1 MPTGDESAG
10 DDHVARNRRRW
21 NETADAYQER
31 NAPQITEQMRSRDL
45 AWGVWGI
52 PESRLH
58 VLGDVAGRD
67 VLELG
72 CGAAQWSIAL
82 ARRGARP
89 VGLDLSDRQLEH
101 ARRLMAEA
109 RVSFPLVHASAEEVP
124 FAGESFDIV
133 FADYGAFT
141 FADPYRT
148 IPESARV
155 LRPGGLLAFCHS
167 NPILDIA
174 WAMDAEHPGE
184 RLVADY
190 FGMHRLD
197 DAEGMS
203 SFQLPFSGWI
213 RMFHDN
219 GFAVE
224 DLIEARPDPA
234 AVSTYRDAED
244 LTWSRR
250 WPAEAIWRCRK
261 L

>member
-133 FADYGAFT
+133 FADYGA
-141 FADPYRT
+141 
-148 IPESARV
+148 
-155 LRPGGLLAFCHS
+155 LG
-167 NPILDIA
+167 
-174 WAMDAEHPGE
+174 
-184 RLVADY
+184 
-190 FGMHRLD
+190 
-197 DAEGMS
+197 
-203 SFQLPFSGWI
+203 
-213 RMFHDN
+213 
-219 GFAVE
+219 
-224 DLIEARPDPA
+224 
-234 AVSTYRDAED
+234 VSM
-244 LTWSRR
+244 
-250 WPAEAIWRCRK
+250 
-261 L
+261 